1 VRTDDE
7 LGCAKPVVFASRPSA
22 KQQYLRDKSFSALAR
37 IWLYRFFMTS
47 VVLIDTLV
55 KSLQIGSMYAI
66 MALGITLTMN
76 VIKLPNFAHAEYI
89 TFGAYTA
96 LLVSMGLSTSP
107 FVILVLAFG
116 VSGLVALTSHYVVF
130 RPLEKR
136 NPSTYTMLLASFS
149 VGLILRYL
157 LFIFADYYTLF
168 DKRPQIPIQVAY
180 RSNLV
185 ILSNIF
191 FWVVPTSIVLV
202 IALSLLLN
210 YTSLG
215 REMRAL
221 ANNFN
226 LAKIIGIRVEHVKTL
241 TWLLVGGLAGVS
253 GALWGIYSNVHP
265 LTGWLAIL
273 SVFAAAILGGM
284 SSFVGTILGAYVVAF
299 SENTVMQALN
309 QYLGLD
315 FSFKPAIPFI
325 IIILVLLLRPQGFTG
340 LFSRQRELQR

>member
-1 VRTDDE
+1 
-7 LGCAKPVVFASRPSA
+7 
-22 KQQYLRDKSFSALAR
+22 
-37 IWLYRFFMTS
+37 MTLT
-47 VVLIDTLV
+47 VLVDTLV
-55 KSLQIGSMYAI
+55 KTLQIGSMYAI

-89 TFGAYTA
+89 TIGAYTA
-96 LLVSMGLSTSP
+96 LLVSMSLSTHP
-107 FVILVLAFG
+107 LVILILAFV
-116 VSGLVALTSHYVVF
+116 VSALVALAAHYIVF

-136 NPSTYTMLLASFS
+136 SPSTYAMLLASFAI
-149 VGLILRYL
+149 GLILRYI
-157 LFIFADYYTLF
+157 LFIFADYYSLF
-168 DKRPQIPIQVAY
+168 DKRPAIPLQVAY
-180 RSNLV
+180 RSDIL

-191 FWVVPTSIVLV
+191 FWVVPTSIAFV

-210 YTSLG
+210 YTPLG

-221 ANNFN
+221 ANNVT
-226 LAKIIGIRVEHVKTL
+226 LAKIIGIRVERIKAL
-241 TWLLVGGLAGVS
+241 TWLLVGGLAGVA

-325 IIILVLLLRPQGFTG
+325 IIILVLMFRPQGLTG
-340 LFSRQRELQR
+340 LFNRSRGLER

>member
-1 VRTDDE
+1 
-7 LGCAKPVVFASRPSA
+7 
-22 KQQYLRDKSFSALAR
+22 
-37 IWLYRFFMTS
+37 MT
-47 VVLIDTLV
+47 VAVLIDTLV
-55 KSLQIGSMYAI
+55 KTLQIGSMYAM

-89 TFGAYTA
+89 TFGAFTA
-96 LLVSMGLSTSP
+96 LLVSMGLSTNP
-107 FVILVLAFG
+107 IIILVLAFI
-116 VSGLVALTSHYVVF
+116 VSALVALASHYVVF

-136 NPSTYTMLLASFS
+136 GSSIYAMLLASFA
-149 VGLILRYL
+149 VGLILRYI
-157 LFIFADYYTLF
+157 LFIFADRYS
-168 DKRPQIPIQVAY
+168 D
-180 RSNLV
+180 LV

-191 FWVVPTSIVLV
+191 FWVVPTSIVFV
-202 IALSLLLN
+202 IALSLLLS
-210 YTSLG
+210 YTAIG

-221 ANNFN
+221 ANNLN
-226 LAKIIGIRVEHVKTL
+226 LAKIVGIRVERVKAL
-241 TWLLVGGLAGVS
+241 TWLLVGGSAGVA

-299 SENTVMQALN
+299 SENTVMQVLN

-325 IIILVLLLRPQGFTG
+325 IIILVLMLRPQGLTG
-340 LFSRQRELQR
+340 FLSRNRKLIR

>member
-1 VRTDDE
+1 
-7 LGCAKPVVFASRPSA
+7 
-22 KQQYLRDKSFSALAR
+22 
-37 IWLYRFFMTS
+37 MTAPI
-47 VVLIDTLV
+47 LIDTLV
-55 KSLQIGSMYAI
+55 KTLQIGSMYAI

-96 LLVSMGLSTSP
+96 LLVSQSISTNAI
-107 FVILVLAFG
+107 VILLLSFI
-116 VSGLVALTSHYVVF
+116 VSALVAVGSHFVVF

-136 NPSTYTMLLASFS
+136 NPSTYALLLASFA
-149 VGLILRYL
+149 VGLILRYI
-157 LFIFADYYTLF
+157 LFIFADYYGLF

-180 RSNLV
+180 RSNVL

-191 FWVVPTSIVLV
+191 FWVVPTSLV
-202 IALSLLLN
+202 FVVALSLLLN
-210 YTSLG
+210 RTELG

-221 ANNFN
+221 ANNYN
-226 LAKIIGIRVEHVKTL
+226 LAKIIGIRVERVKVV
-241 TWLLVGGLAGVS
+241 TWLLVGGLAGVA

-265 LTGWLAIL
+265 LTGWVAIL

-284 SSFVGTILGAYVVAF
+284 SSFMGTILGAYVIAF
-299 SENTVMQALN
+299 SENTLMQALN

-340 LFSRQRELQR
+340 LFNRSRELTR

>member
-1 VRTDDE
+1 
-7 LGCAKPVVFASRPSA
+7 
-22 KQQYLRDKSFSALAR
+22 
-37 IWLYRFFMTS
+37 MTLP
-47 VVLIDTLV
+47 VLIDTLV
-55 KSLQIGSMYAI
+55 KTLQIGSMYAI
-66 MALGITLTMN
+66 MALGLTLTMN

-89 TFGAYTA
+89 TVGAYTA
-96 LLVSMGLSTSP
+96 LLVSMGLSTNP
-107 FVILVLAFG
+107 LVILVLAFI
-116 VSGLVALTSHYVVF
+116 VSALVALGSHYAVF

-136 NPSTYTMLLASFS
+136 SPSTYAMLLASFA
-149 VGLILRYL
+149 VGLILRYI
-157 LFIFADYYTLF
+157 LFVFADYYGLF
-168 DKRPQIPIQVAY
+168 DKRPQIPLQVAY
-180 RSNLV
+180 RSDML

-191 FWVVPTSIVLV
+191 FWVVPTSIVMV

-210 YTSLG
+210 YTALG

-221 ANNFN
+221 ANNFT
-226 LAKIIGIRVEHVKTL
+226 LAKIIGIRVERVKAL
-241 TWLLVGGLAGVS
+241 TWLLVGGLAGVA

-340 LFSRQRELQR
+340 FFSSNRGLKR